1 MIEKRS
7 VSVLDRDNGV
17 RDWPFNTQIRVVPAD
32 ATFMSRRIKVR
43 ALIKEISLTAE
54 HSIAVSKVRRDVER
68 LLVLIGED
76 HSRPPFERGGAPPDI
91 HDHIENFS

>member
-17 RDWPFNTQIRVVPAD
+17 RDGPFNAQVRVVPAN
-32 ATFMSRRIKVR
+32 ATFVNRGVEVR

-54 HSIAVSKVRRDVER
+54 HSVAVSKVWGNAKR
-68 LLVLIGED
+68 LLIPI
-76 HSRPPFERGGAPPDI
+76 R
-91 HDHIENFS
+91 ENSA